1 MTDPTPQLVVLIAIA
16 LALILFCGSEQAVVS
31 SVMEDDDPAKQIQ
44 ADTVLKIYERI
55 LHSERYS
62 NSTFAMKEARRL
74 CRLKE

>member
-1 MTDPTPQLVVLIAIA
+1 LRSALVGFAIKMHR
-16 LALILFCGSEQAVVS
+16 LHRRVVKLEQAVVS